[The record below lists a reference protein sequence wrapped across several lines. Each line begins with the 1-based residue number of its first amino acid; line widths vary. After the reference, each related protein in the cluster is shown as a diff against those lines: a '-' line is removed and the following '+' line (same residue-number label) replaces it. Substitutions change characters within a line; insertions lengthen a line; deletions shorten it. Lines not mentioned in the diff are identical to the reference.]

1 MPSRNNGMAF
11 SFKPVNF
18 IIPKNKP
25 MVSRNKIALAFFG
38 LIISVNII
46 AQSPQKTT
54 KPLLQVI
61 DSALQKAVAQ
71 YKYLGTILPAGVF
84 PKSYSPLTK
93 KSDNS
98 NSSWWCSGFYPGSL
112 LYLYEYSKD
121 ASLLTEAERMQ
132 KLQEKEQF
140 NKGTHDLGF
149 MMYCSFGN
157 ANRLQQSKVK
167 EEILLNSAKSLST
180 RFNPTVAC
188 IQSWNANDKWKFPVI
203 IDNMMNL
210 ELLFWATKYSGDSS
224 FYKIAVTHAN
234 TTMKNHFRPDYSSYH
249 VVDYDPATGA
259 VAHKQT
265 HQGYADYSA
274 WARGQA
280 WGLYGYVVMYRAT
293 KDKKYLAQA
302 NGIAKFIMNN
312 PNLPAD
318 NIPYWDYNTP
328 EIPATYRDAS
338 AAAITASAL
347 LELSKYDA
355 AKSASYIGFAEKVI
369 RSLSSKTYTAPIGE
383 NGGFILKHS
392 TGHLPGNS
400 EVDVPLSY
408 ADYYYIEAM
417 MRYKAMKG
425 K

>member
-1 MPSRNNGMAF
+1 MMLKKKLLVF
-11 SFKPVNF
+11 SVF
-18 IIPKNKP
+18 I
-25 MVSRNKIALAFFG
+25 SLG
-38 LIISVNII
+38 LSVC
-46 AQSPQKTT
+46 AQSKTE

-61 DSALQKAVAQ
+61 DSALTKAVAQ
-71 YKYLGTILPAGVF
+71 YKYLRTQLPPNVL
-84 PKSYSPLTK
+84 PKTWYPLTK
-93 KSDNS
+93 KFETS
-98 NSSWWCSGFYPGSL
+98 NSSWWCSGFYPGSM
-112 LYLYEYSKD
+112 LYLYEYSHD
-121 ASLLTEAERMQ
+121 TALLNEEKRVE
-132 KLQEKEQF
+132 KILEKEQY

-157 ANRLQQSKVK
+157 ANRLMPSK
-167 EEILLNSAKSLST
+167 EYDQILLNSAKSLST
-180 RFNPTVAC
+180 RFNPTVQS
-188 IQSWNANDKWKFPVI
+188 IQSWNANAKWKFPVI

-234 TTMKNHFRPDYSSYH
+234 TTIKNHYRPDYSSFH

-259 VAHKQT
+259 VLHKQT
-265 HQGYADYSA
+265 AQGYADYSA

-280 WGLYGYVVMYRAT
+280 WGLYGFVVMYRST
-293 KDKKYLAQA
+293 KDKKYLEQA
-302 NGIAKFIMNN
+302 NNIAKFITTN
-312 PNLPAD
+312 PSLPSD
-318 NIPYWDYNTP
+318 NIPFWDYNTP

-347 LELSKYDA
+347 LELSKYADA
-355 AKSASYIGFAEKVI
+355 QKSAKYLAFAEKVI
-369 RSLSSKTYTAPIGE
+369 RSLSTPTYTAPIGE

-417 MRYKAMKG
+417 MRYRAMKG
-425 K
+425 KK

>member
-1 MPSRNNGMAF
+1 MPSRNNGVAF

-18 IIPKNKP
+18 IIPKKNTMLSTK
-25 MVSRNKIALAFFG
+25 KIVLAFLG
-38 LIISVNII
+38 LILSVNLF
-46 AQSPQKTT
+46 AQTSQKV
-54 KPLLQVI
+54 KQPLLQVI
-61 DSALQKAVAQ
+61 DSALPKAVSQ
-71 YKYLGTILPAGVF
+71 YKYLRTILPPDVF

-121 ASLLTEAERMQ
+121 ASLLTEAGRMQ
-132 KLQEKEQF
+132 KLLEKEQF

-149 MMYCSFGN
+149 MMFCSFGN
-157 ANRLQQSKVK
+157 ANRLQPSKQYD
-167 EEILLNSAKSLST
+167 EILLNSAKSLST
-180 RFNPTVAC
+180 RFNAGAGV
-188 IQSWNANDKWKFPVI
+188 IKSWDHGSWKYPVI

-249 VVDYDPATGA
+249 VVDYDVTKGS
-259 VAHKQT
+259 VISKKT

-293 KDKKYLAQA
+293 KDKKYLSQA
-302 NGIAKFIMNN
+302 THIAKFIMSN

-318 NIPYWDYNTP
+318 NIPFWDYNTP

-355 AKSASYIGFAEKVI
+355 AKSQSYVAFSEKILRALASP
-369 RSLSSKTYTAPIGE
+369 TYTAPIGE

-417 MRYKAMKG
+417 MRYKAMK
-425 K
+425 KK